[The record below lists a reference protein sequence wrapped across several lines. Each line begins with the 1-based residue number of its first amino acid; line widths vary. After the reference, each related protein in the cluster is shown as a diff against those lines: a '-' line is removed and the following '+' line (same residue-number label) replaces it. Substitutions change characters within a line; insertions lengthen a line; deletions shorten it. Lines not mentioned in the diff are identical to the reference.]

1 MAAPFRVQVAPG
13 RFRDPD
19 VIFLAREQFAR
30 RERLFWRGA
39 DLVMEVIS
47 EDDPDRDLV
56 MKRAEYAK
64 SAIPEYWIVDPRD
77 ETVTVLTLRRG
88 CGEYDPG
95 RRFICGETVNSA
107 RLKGFSVDVS
117 QLFAQPQ

>member
-39 DLVMEVIS
+39 D
-47 EDDPDRDLV
+47 
-56 MKRAEYAK
+56 
-64 SAIPEYWIVDPRD
+64 
-77 ETVTVLTLRRG
+77 
-88 CGEYDPG
+88 
-95 RRFICGETVNSA
+95 
-107 RLKGFSVDVS
+107 
-117 QLFAQPQ
+117 

>member
-64 SAIPEYWIVDPRD
+64 AAIPESPKRCRTPFLDP
-77 ETVTVLTLRRG
+77 T
-88 CGEYDPG
+88 PAF
-95 RRFICGETVNSA
+95 RFRT
-107 RLKGFSVDVS
+107 
-117 QLFAQPQ
+117 